1 MNPIF
6 HRFKSNKQEEEE
18 IEGEIRPPP
27 VIVAGFYERAVAAA
41 LIWLRDIMVTPSEA
55 SRHGGSGLEEIWKR
69 ELGPSRPRF
78 FARRVGGSE
87 VSVFFDR
94 AAPSLFQNPIKVL
107 LLFALPAASLIILLL
122 RYLN

>member
-1 MNPIF
+1 
-6 HRFKSNKQEEEE
+6 
-18 IEGEIRPPP
+18 
-27 VIVAGFYERAVAAA
+27 
-41 LIWLRDIMVTPSEA
+41 MVTPSEA

-94 AAPSLFQNPIKVL
+94 TAPSLLQNPTVYLGTYHTEQCSVYRYRPKL
-107 LLFALPAASLIILLL
+107 QILDYTILGIEREQPKQFL
-122 RYLN
+122 